1 MLRVLRL
8 RPSCYCCPYA
18 RAERAGDLTL
28 ADFRET
34 EKIRPVLDDDKG
46 LSPVAIISPRGAATA
61 VRLHLHRPAAE
72 PPERAGFWRDYQ
84 SRGYRYI
91 LRRYADYSF
100 AVMLKDLVKRLTGRA
115 QRQNACKKG
124 DAE

>member
-1 MLRVLRL
+1 M
-8 RPSCYCCPYA
+8 
-18 RAERAGDLTL
+18 D
-28 ADFRET
+28 
-34 EKIRPVLDDDKG
+34 IN
-46 LSPVAIISPRGAATA
+46 SPRGAAMAVRPGGAVAFTPA
-61 VRLHLHRPAAE
+61 AITDTVRLHLHRPAAE